1 MKLRNYFNTI
11 LNSAPKQTFLLC
23 AKKIFPKYFQEP
35 FDNLKKNPRY
45 TAAKTVLLGKNI
57 EIADAPSFFSMYREI
72 FKKEIYKFK
81 TETKKPYIVDC
92 GANIG
97 LSVIYFKKLYPESE
111 IIGFEPDKRIF
122 DMLKNNIKSFD
133 FDNIQIIQKALWNKE
148 GETIF
153 SSEGADAGRLADKS
167 EITNPT
173 SVMTTSLRG
182 YLEKPVDFLK
192 IDIEGTE
199 TVVMEDCADLLINVK
214 NLFVEYHSFGDKEQR
229 LDILLGILKRAGF
242 RYYIYN
248 FGALSHHPF
257 EEKKTYLGMDMQLNI
272 FACRF

>member
-1 MKLRNYFNTI
+1 MSLRNYFNII
-11 LNSAPKQTFLLC
+11 LNSPPKQTYLLC
-23 AKKIFPKYFQEP
+23 AKKLFPRYFKEP
-35 FDNLKKNPRY
+35 FDNLKKIPRY

-81 TETKKPYIVDC
+81 SETKKPYIIDC

-97 LSVIYFKKLYPESE
+97 LSVIYFKNLYPEAE

-133 FDNIQIIQKALWNKE
+133 FNNVQIIQKALWNKE
-148 GETIF
+148 GETRF
-153 SSEGADAGRLADKS
+153 SSEGADAGRLADKN
-167 EITNPT
+167 ETTNPT
-173 SVMTTSLRG
+173 TVMTTSLRS
-182 YLEKPVDFLK
+182 YLGKPVDFLK
-192 IDIEGTE
+192 IDIEGAE

-214 NLFVEYHSFGDKEQR
+214 NLFVEYHSFGDKEQK
-229 LDILLGILKRAGF
+229 LDILLGILKKAGF

-248 FGALSHHPF
+248 FGVLSHHPF

-272 FACRF
+272 FACKF